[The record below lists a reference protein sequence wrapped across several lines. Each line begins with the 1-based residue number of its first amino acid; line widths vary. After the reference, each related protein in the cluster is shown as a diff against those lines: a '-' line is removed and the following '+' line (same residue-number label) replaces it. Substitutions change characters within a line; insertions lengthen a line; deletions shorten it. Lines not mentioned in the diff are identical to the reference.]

1 MSAGLRIFQSLP
13 RIVRGAAVVVAVE
26 VEGLSKSFRY
36 LAVGN
41 GATLKE
47 ALVKHAFRRSSKRRT
62 VEALSDVSFFIDRGK
77 TLGVIGRNGSGKTT
91 LLRLLAGVYRPDRGR
106 ITITGLLTPL
116 LSLGSGFHPELT
128 GRENVR
134 IELLVLGLLPK
145 EIDQRMEQIIDFS
158 EIGDFADAPART
170 YSTGMRMRLAF
181 AAAMSVDPDVLL
193 LDEVLAVGDEA
204 FKLKCLSAIDGF
216 RDRGK
221 TIILVSHSAHTIA
234 ERCDSALWLDAG
246 RVKVFGPAAE
256 VVAAYRASA
265 APAPALRLSSA
276 SLPH

>member
-1 MSAGLRIFQSLP
+1 M
-13 RIVRGAAVVVAVE
+13 AVK
-26 VEGLSKSFRY
+26 VEGLSKDFRY
-36 LAVGN
+36 LAVGK

-47 ALVKHAFRRSSKRRT
+47 TLVRQAFRRSSKQRT
-62 VEALSDVSFFIDRGK
+62 VAALSDVSFSIDSGEM
-77 TLGVIGRNGSGKTT
+77 LGVIGRNGSGKTT
-91 LLRLLAGVYRPDRGR
+91 LLRLLAGVYHPDRGR
-106 ITITGLLTPL
+106 ILVTGSLAPL

-134 IELLVLGLLPK
+134 IELLVLGRLPK

-204 FKLKCLSAIDGF
+204 FKIKCLRAIDSF

-221 TIILVSHSAHTIA
+221 TIILVSHSTNTIA
-234 ERCDSALWLDAG
+234 ERCDSALWLDGG
-246 RVKVFGPAAE
+246 RVAGLGPAAE
-256 VVAAYRASA
+256 IVAAYRSSA
-265 APAPALRLSSA
+265 APNVPVGAVLT
-276 SLPH
+276 